1 MFITSVFSFCG
12 RENKDTAPM
21 NIPKL
26 DTQTLARVM
35 SCSTRNVAKTMKNL
49 ADLGWIKWQ
58 PGRGRGIKTQLHI
71 VHSFHYVLSSAIKSY
86 YEYRK
91 DLV

>member
-1 MFITSVFSFCG
+1 MI
-12 RENKDTAPM
+12 
-21 NIPKL
+21 IPKL
-26 DTQTLARVM
+26 DSQTLARVM
-35 SCSTRNVAKTMKNL
+35 SCSTRNGVKTMKNL